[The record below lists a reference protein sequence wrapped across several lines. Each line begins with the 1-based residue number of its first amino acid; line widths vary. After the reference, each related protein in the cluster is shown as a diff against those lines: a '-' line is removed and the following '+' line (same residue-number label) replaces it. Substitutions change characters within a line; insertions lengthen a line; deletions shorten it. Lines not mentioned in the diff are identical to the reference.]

1 MSAAPAAALLA
12 ARARRTHRAA
22 WSAVVVALALASLL
36 LGAFALTVGATAL
49 GHARVERYA
58 AADAVVAADQT
69 TRYRARPWGGGS
81 DTAEAALTERIRVP
95 WHTVDLLRKVD
106 GVRAAVPDSTF
117 PVTVE
122 SADGGAAHGSSWEAA
137 RLAPYALRT
146 GRAPGAADEVVVSAG
161 HGASPGD
168 RVRLRAGGEAR
179 TFTVVGVAD
188 GRDAVYF
195 TAGEARRL
203 SGHPGTVDAIGL
215 LAEPG
220 VNSAELQ
227 ARVRDALDRA
237 RVRDSRAEV
246 RAADDAT
253 ALRVYTGDD
262 RGSAEQ
268 LAAAPVRS
276 ALLALCGAVAGTVV
290 LIAVLVIASLVA
302 QALRQRAGEL
312 ALLRAVGAA
321 PRQLR
326 AAVGREVL
334 RVSVGPALLG
344 AVASVPACF
353 GILGL
358 LRSGGALPSGFEP
371 ATPAWLFAVLLV
383 TAGLTVGIARLA
395 AFLGCEPIARARPA
409 AALGATAAEPLRERP
424 ARRVT
429 GLVLLAL
436 GVSAAGTATLQSG
449 AVAAAAASAAAL
461 TMVVG
466 CAVLGPWIA
475 RGATRVAA
483 VPLRRFGGPAGR
495 LAAAE
500 SASGARRLGAAITP
514 VVLVTAF
521 VLVQLTA
528 GATLSRAG
536 DEQAVAAMRADL
548 AVTATGDGLPP
559 GALDRLRGTPGV
571 AAVNDVLRGTVV
583 LAGREAGAPAL
594 ERLPVLGVTPDAL
607 PRTLDP
613 GLVEGSFADLGP
625 GTVSVGRDR
634 ARSMDLHPGDR
645 VRLRFGDGTERSPRV
660 AAVHERSLAL
670 GEFLFARDELAA
682 HLTAPRS
689 TEVLIAASP
698 GTDPS
703 GLGARLM
710 ERLAADPARPD
721 AQAPGGPTDMTLRHK
736 PAPVRLVAEEQRAGE
751 ILAGVAVAAIGAF
764 TVIAVLSTLTLIGVG
779 RRPALRLLRL
789 VGAGRSQLR
798 GMLCAEAALV
808 AVAGL
813 VVGAG
818 VAAVPLAAF
827 SFATA
832 RTVPYLPPLQGLLI
846 VGVVAVTAAA
856 GTLLPVR
863 RALR

>member
-1 MSAAPAAALLA
+1 MRAAPAAALLA
-12 ARARRTHRAA
+12 ARARGTHRKA
-22 WSAVVVALALASLL
+22 WSAVVVALALVSLL
-36 LGAFALTVGATAL
+36 LGAFALTIGATAL

-58 AADAVVAADQT
+58 AADAVVAADQA
-69 TRYRARPWGGGS
+69 TRYRAKLWGGGS
-81 DTAEAALTERIRVP
+81 ETAEVALTERIGVP
-95 WHTVDLLRKVD
+95 WHTVGLLRKVD

-122 SADGGAAHGSSWEAA
+122 STGGLVLQGGAWEAA
-137 RLAPYALRT
+137 LLAPYALRT
-146 GRAPGAADEVVVSAG
+146 GRAPGAAGEVVVSAG

-168 RVRLRAGGEAR
+168 RVRLRTGGAAR

-188 GRDAVYF
+188 GRDAVHF

-203 SGHPGTVDAIGL
+203 AGHPGTVDAIGL

-220 VNSAELQ
+220 VETAELR
-227 ARVRDALDRA
+227 ARVRTALDRA
-237 RVRDSRAEV
+237 GVQDARAEA
-246 RAADDAT
+246 RAADDVT
-253 ALRVYTGDD
+253 APQVYTGDD
-262 RGSAEQ
+262 RGVAEQ
-268 LAAAPVRS
+268 LAAAPARS
-276 ALLALCGAVAGTVV
+276 ALLAMGGAVAGTVL

-353 GILGL
+353 GLLGL

-371 ATPAWLFAVLLV
+371 ATPAWLFAGLLV
-383 TAGLTVGIARLA
+383 TAGLTVCIARLT

-409 AALGATAAEPLRERP
+409 AALGATAAEPVKERP
-424 ARRVT
+424 ARRIT

-436 GVSAAGTATLQSG
+436 GISAAGTATLQSG
-449 AVAAAAASAAAL
+449 AVAAASASAAAL

-475 RGATRVAA
+475 RGASRVAA
-483 VPLRRFGGPAGR
+483 GPLRRFGGPAGR

-500 SASGARRLGAAITP
+500 SATGARRLGAAITP

-521 VLVQLTA
+521 VLVQLAA

-536 DEQAVAAMRADL
+536 DEQAAAAMRADL
-548 AVTATGDGLPP
+548 SVTATGDGLPP
-559 GALDRLRGTPGV
+559 GALDGLRDAPGV

-583 LAGREAGAPAL
+583 LAGREAGSPVL
-594 ERLPVLGVTPDAL
+594 ERLPVLGVTPDDL

-613 GLVEGSFADLGP
+613 ELVEGSFADLGP

-634 ARSMDLHPGDR
+634 ARSMDLRPGDR
-645 VRLRFGDGTERSPRV
+645 VRLRFDDGAERSLRV

-670 GEFLFARDELAA
+670 GEFLLSRAELAA
-682 HLTAPRS
+682 HLTVPRS
-689 TEVLIAASP
+689 TEVLIAATA
-698 GTDPS
+698 GTDPAA
-703 GLGARLM
+703 LRARLG
-710 ERLAADPARPD
+710 ERLATALAGPG
-721 AQAPGGPTDMTLRHK
+721 AQATGSSAGVTLRRN

-751 ILAGVAVAAIGAF
+751 ILAGVAVVSIGAF
-764 TVIAVLSTLTLIGVG
+764 TVVAVLSTLTLIGVG

-798 GMLCAEAALV
+798 GMLYAEAALV
-808 AVAGL
+808 AVSGL

-818 VAAVPLAAF
+818 VAAIPLAAF

-832 RTVPYLPPLQGLLI
+832 RTTPYLPPLQGLLI
-846 VGVVAVTAAA
+846 VAVVAVTAAA
-856 GTLLPVR
+856 GTLLPAR
-863 RALR
+863 KALR

>member
-12 ARARRTHRAA
+12 ARARRTHRGA

-117 PVTVE
+117 PVTWE
-122 SADGGAAHGSSWEAA
+122 SADGAAAHGSSWEAA

-188 GRDAVYF
+188 GRDAVHF

-203 SGHPGTVDAIGL
+203 AGHPGTVDAIGL

-220 VNSAELQ
+220 VDTAELR
-227 ARVRDALDRA
+227 ARVGAALDRA
-237 RVRDSRAEV
+237 GVRDA

-253 ALRVYTGDD
+253 ALRVFTGED
-262 RGSAEQ
+262 RGGAEQ
-268 LAAAPVRS
+268 LAAAPARS
-276 ALLALCGAVAGTVV
+276 ALLALCGAVAGTVILV
-290 LIAVLVIASLVA
+290 AVLVVASLVA

-334 RVSVGPALLG
+334 RVSVGPVLLG
-344 AVASVPACF
+344 AVASIPACF
-353 GILGL
+353 GLLGL
-358 LRSGGALPSGFEP
+358 LRSGGAVPSGFEP
-371 ATPAWLFAVLLV
+371 ATPAWLFAGVLV

-409 AALGATAAEPLRERP
+409 AALGAAAAEPVRERP
-424 ARRVT
+424 ARRIT

-449 AVAAAAASAAAL
+449 AAAAAAASAAAL

-500 SASGARRLGAAITP
+500 SAAGARRLGAAITP

-528 GATLSRAG
+528 GATLSRTG

-548 AVTATGDGLPP
+548 AVTATGDGLPTD
-559 GALDRLRGTPGV
+559 ALDRLRGAPGV

-583 LAGREAGAPAL
+583 LAGREAGAPSL
-594 ERLPVLGVTPDAL
+594 ERLPVLGVTPDDL

-645 VRLRFGDGTERSPRV
+645 VRLRFDDGTEHSPRV

-670 GEFLFARDELAA
+670 GEFLFSRDELAA

-689 TEVLIAASP
+689 TEVLIAATP

-703 GLGARLM
+703 ALGARLM
-710 ERLAADPARPD
+710 ERLAAGPAS
-721 AQAPGGPTDMTLRHK
+721 PGARSTGGLTHVTLRQD
-736 PAPVRLVAEEQRAGE
+736 PSPVRLVAEEQRAGE

-764 TVIAVLSTLTLIGVG
+764 TVIAVLSTLTLIGIG

-789 VGAGRSQLR
+789 VGAGRSQVR

-808 AVAGL
+808 AVTGL
-813 VVGAG
+813 AVGAG

-832 RTVPYLPPLQGLLI
+832 RAVPYLPPLQGLLI
-846 VGVVAVTAAA
+846 VGVVAVAAAA
-856 GTLLPVR
+856 GTLLPAR

>member
-12 ARARRTHRAA
+12 ARARRTHRGA

-117 PVTVE
+117 PVTWE
-122 SADGGAAHGSSWEAA
+122 SADGAAAHGSSWEAA

-188 GRDAVYF
+188 SRDAVHF

-203 SGHPGTVDAIGL
+203 AGHPGTVDAIGL

-220 VNSAELQ
+220 VDTAELG
-227 ARVRDALDRA
+227 ARVGAALDRA
-237 RVRDSRAEV
+237 GVRDA

-253 ALRVYTGDD
+253 ALRVLTGED
-262 RGSAEQ
+262 RGGAEQ
-268 LAAAPVRS
+268 LAAAPARS
-276 ALLALCGAVAGTVV
+276 ALLALCGAVAGTVILV
-290 LIAVLVIASLVA
+290 AVLVVASLVA

-334 RVSVGPALLG
+334 RVSVGPVLLG
-344 AVASVPACF
+344 AVASIPACF
-353 GILGL
+353 GLLGL
-358 LRSGGALPSGFEP
+358 LRSGGAVPSGFEP
-371 ATPAWLFAVLLV
+371 ATPAWLFAGVLV

-409 AALGATAAEPLRERP
+409 AALGAAAAEPVRERP
-424 ARRVT
+424 ARRIT

-449 AVAAAAASAAAL
+449 AAAAAAASAAAL

-521 VLVQLTA
+521 VLVQLSA
-528 GATLSRAG
+528 GATLSRTG

-548 AVTATGDGLPP
+548 AVTATGDGLPTD
-559 GALDRLRGTPGV
+559 ALDRLRGAPGV

-583 LAGREAGAPAL
+583 LAGREAGAPSL
-594 ERLPVLGVTPDAL
+594 ERLPVLGVTPDDL

-634 ARSMDLHPGDR
+634 ARSMDLRPGDR

-710 ERLAADPARPD
+710 ERLAAGPAS
-721 AQAPGGPTDMTLRHK
+721 PGARSTGGLAHVTLRQD
-736 PAPVRLVAEEQRAGE
+736 PSPVRLVAEEQRAGE
-751 ILAGVAVAAIGAF
+751 ILAGVVVAAIGAF
-764 TVIAVLSTLTLIGVG
+764 TVIAVLSTLTLIGIG

-789 VGAGRSQLR
+789 VGAGRSQVR

-808 AVAGL
+808 AVTGL
-813 VVGAG
+813 AVGAG

-832 RTVPYLPPLQGLLI
+832 RAVPYLPPLQGLLI
-846 VGVVAVTAAA
+846 VGVVAVAAAA
-856 GTLLPVR
+856 GTLLPAR

>member
-1 MSAAPAAALLA
+1 MNTAPAASLLA
-12 ARARRTHRAA
+12 ARARRTHRTA
-22 WSAVVVALALASLL
+22 WSAVVVALALVSLL
-36 LGAFALTVGATAL
+36 LGTFALTVGATAL
-49 GHARVERYA
+49 GHARAERYA

-69 TRYRARPWGGGS
+69 TRYRAKPWGGGQE
-81 DTAEAALTERIRVP
+81 TAKAALTERIRLP
-95 WHTVDLLRKVD
+95 WHAVGLLRKVD

-117 PVTVE
+117 PVTAE
-122 SADGGAAHGSSWEAA
+122 SSGGVALQGGSWEAA

-168 RVRLRAGGEAR
+168 RLRLRAGGATR
-179 TFTVVGVAD
+179 TFAVVGVAD
-188 GRDAVYF
+188 GRDAVHF
-195 TAGEARRL
+195 TAEEARRL
-203 SGHPGTVDAIGL
+203 AGHPGTVDAIGL

-220 VNSAELQ
+220 VGAAELQ
-227 ARVRDALDRA
+227 ARVRAALDRA
-237 RVRDSRAEV
+237 HVRDARADV

-253 ALRVYTGDD
+253 APLVLTGDD
-262 RGSAEQ
+262 RGAAEQ
-268 LAAAPVRS
+268 LAAAPARS
-276 ALLALCGAVAGTVV
+276 ALLAMCGAVAGTVV
-290 LIAVLVIASLVA
+290 LVAVLVIASLVA

-334 RVSVGPALLG
+334 RVSLVPVLLG

-353 GILGL
+353 GLLGL

-371 ATPAWLFAVLLV
+371 ATPPWLFAGVLV
-383 TAGLTVGIARLA
+383 TAGLTAGVARLT

-409 AALGATAAEPLRERP
+409 AALGATASEPARERP
-424 ARRVT
+424 ARRIT

-436 GVSAAGTATLQSG
+436 GVSAAGTAALQSG

-475 RGATRVAA
+475 RGATRAA
-483 VPLRRFGGPAGR
+483 AAPLRRFGGPAGR

-500 SASGARRLGAAITP
+500 SAAGARRLGTAVTP

-521 VLVQLTA
+521 VLVQLAA

-536 DEQAVAAMRADL
+536 DKQAVAAMRADL
-548 AVTATGDGLPP
+548 TVTATGDGLPP
-559 GALDRLRGTPGV
+559 GALDRLRGAPGV
-571 AAVNDVLRGTVV
+571 AAVNDVVRGTVV
-583 LAGREAGAPAL
+583 LAGREAGSPAL
-594 ERLPVLGVTPDAL
+594 ERLPVLGVTPDDL

-634 ARSMDLHPGDR
+634 ARSMDLRPGDR

-670 GEFLFARDELAA
+670 GEFLFTRVELAA

-689 TEVLIAASP
+689 TEVLVAATP
-698 GTDPS
+698 GTDPAA
-703 GLGARLM
+703 LRTRLR
-710 ERLAADPARPD
+710 ERLATEPASPG
-721 AQAPGGPTDMTLRHK
+721 AQAPGGLADVSLRQN
-736 PAPVRLVAEEQRAGE
+736 PPPVRLVAEEQRAGE
-751 ILAGVAVAAIGAF
+751 ILAGVAVTAIGAF
-764 TVIAVLSTLTLIGVG
+764 TVIAVLSTLTLIGIG
-779 RRPALRLLRL
+779 RRPALGLLRL
-789 VGAGRSQLR
+789 VGAGRAQLR

-808 AVAGL
+808 AVTGL
-813 VVGAG
+813 AVGTV

-832 RTVPYLPPLQGLLI
+832 RTLPYLPPFQGLLI
-846 VGVVAVTAAA
+846 VAVVAVTAIA
-856 GTLLPVR
+856 GTLLPGR
-863 RALR
+863 TALR